1 MEADFEH
8 PQIFQLHLR
17 IHNYSKSTTLIILEN
32 NLDGVHVIFFWFL
45 LELQHLQRGFVISEA

>member
-1 MEADFEH
+1 MEVDFEH

-32 NLDGVHVIFFWFL
+32 NLDCVY
-45 LELQHLQRGFVISEA
+45 VISFLVSIGATTFAERFCDF